1 VLILAA
7 IAAGALY
14 LYNLQLQPTTGGG
27 PPVATIPTAPVIA
40 GPLERTLRLS
50 GTTDAVNYVT
60 LRAPQMLGGRGSSL
74 GEVTTVST
82 GARGSRGGGGPG
94 GGAVAMLGGGGP
106 GLGRTLTITF
116 LAESG
121 TRVHKGDVVI
131 EFDREELLNRLD
143 EFQTRVAQN
152 EANLASVRAQLDAL
166 EKDHAQSI
174 REATADLERARLD
187 LKTTAVRSAIDA
199 EHFRL
204 ALEEAEIIHKQV
216 QTEVPLMRASLE
228 AQWKLAQLARDEGR
242 AELKRMQLNVDR
254 MVLRAPIDGMV
265 VVMSTVR
272 RGSGDQS
279 VLKAGDEVGPG
290 MPVVKIVDLS
300 SMMVN
305 AKVNQVDAEKIRVG
319 AKARIQFDAF
329 PGLELPG
336 EVYGIAALPK
346 ASQFR
351 EDWVRE
357 VPVLI
362 RLTRTDPRVI
372 PDLSVSA
379 DVALDAEPQTLVIP
393 LESVFRDAP
402 DGPPYVFVRQPE
414 GWVRRQVEL
423 GAKNYISTSVVS
435 GLKAGEVVATQ
446 RPPEKQEKS
455 KQQ

>member
-1 VLILAA
+1 
-7 IAAGALY
+7 
-14 LYNLQLQPTTGGG
+14 
-27 PPVATIPTAPVIA
+27 
-40 GPLERTLRLS
+40 
-50 GTTDAVNYVT
+50 
-60 LRAPQMLGGRGSSL
+60 MLGGRGSSL

-82 GARGSRGGGGPG
+82 GARGSRGGGGGPG
-94 GGAVAMLGGGGP
+94 GGAVAMRGGGGP
-106 GLGRTLTITF
+106 GLGRQLTITF

-121 TRVHKGDVVI
+121 TRVRKGDVVI
-131 EFDREELLNRLD
+131 EFDREDLLNRLD

-174 REATADLERARLD
+174 REAMADLERARLD
-187 LKTTAVRSAIDA
+187 LKTVAVRSAIDA
-199 EHFRL
+199 ERFRL
-204 ALEEAEIIHKQV
+204 TTEEAEAVYKQS
-216 QTEVPLMRASLE
+216 QSEVPLMRASLE

-279 VLKAGDEVGPG
+279 VLRAGDEVGPG

-305 AKVNQVDAEKIRVG
+305 ARVNQVDAEKIRVG
-319 AKARIQFDAF
+319 AKARVQFDAF

-346 ASQFR
+346 SSQFR

-362 RLTRTDPRVI
+362 RLARTDPRVI

-379 DVALDAEPQTLVIP
+379 DVLLDAEPQTLVIP

-402 DGPPYVFVRQPE
+402 DGPPYVFVRQPD

-423 GAKNYISTSVVS
+423 GPRNYISTSVVS